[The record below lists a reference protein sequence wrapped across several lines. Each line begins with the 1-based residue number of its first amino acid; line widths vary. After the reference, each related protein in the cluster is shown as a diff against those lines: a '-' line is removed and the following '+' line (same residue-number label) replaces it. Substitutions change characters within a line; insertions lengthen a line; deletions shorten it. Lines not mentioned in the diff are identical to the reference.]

1 MILNVLI
8 GDLFVIGLGIDLAPR
23 RDRVPP
29 PRHEATTQREMNHLY
44 TEKADIYLAFR
55 LQVRWAAPLPPT
67 PLHIPLPTPRLT
79 PHPSTLQL
87 VGKLPV
93 ITLIYSSAIPIC
105 YALCALMM
113 WMSMWIDRW
122 NLLRMV
128 VPPPRS
134 PPWLI
139 SLMLCKILPGAPCLS
154 PDTLPPPTAHIP
166 PPTAPP
172 LPPAGARHAHHGTGV
187 MF

>member
-1 MILNVLI
+1 M
-8 GDLFVIGLGIDLAPR
+8 GRASP
-23 RDRVPP
+23 
-29 PRHEATTQREMNHLY
+29 TY
-44 TEKADIYLAFR
+44 TS
-55 LQVRWAAPLPPT
+55 
-67 PLHIPLPTPRLT
+67 LHPLPTPRLT

-154 PDTLPPPTAHIP
+154 PDTFPPPTARRP
-166 PPTAPP
+166 PPTTHPPRPSPPQARSSRTSAP
-172 LPPAGARHAHHGTGV
+172 A
-187 MF
+187 

>member
-8 GDLFVIGLGIDLAPR
+8 GDLFVIGLGIDLARPGAI
-23 RDRVPP
+23 VC
-29 PRHEATTQREMNHLY
+29 RHLATKATTQREMNHLY

-67 PLHIPLPTPRLT
+67 PLHIPLLTPRLT
-79 PHPSTLQL
+79 PHPSPLQL

-139 SLMLCKILPGAPCLS
+139 SLMLCKILPGARPPHARHS
-154 PDTLPPPTAHIP
+154 HRPPPTTHLLAPSP
-166 PPTAPP
+166 PQARSSRTSAP
-172 LPPAGARHAHHGTGV
+172 A
-187 MF
+187 

>member
-1 MILNVLI
+1 M
-8 GDLFVIGLGIDLAPR
+8 GRASP
-23 RDRVPP
+23 
-29 PRHEATTQREMNHLY
+29 TY
-44 TEKADIYLAFR
+44 TS
-55 LQVRWAAPLPPT
+55 
-67 PLHIPLPTPRLT
+67 LHPLPTPLLT

-139 SLMLCKILPGAPCLS
+139 SLMLCKILPGAPAARPTLS
-154 PDTLPPPTAHIP
+154 HRPPPTTHPPHP
-166 PPTAPP
+166 PPPQARSSRTSAP
-172 LPPAGARHAHHGTGV
+172 A
-187 MF
+187 

>member
-8 GDLFVIGLGIDLAPR
+8 GDLFVIGLGIDLARPGAI
-23 RDRVPP
+23 VC
-29 PRHEATTQREMNHLY
+29 RHLATKATTQREMNHLY

-55 LQVRWAAPLPPT
+55 LQVMGRASHT
-67 PLHIPLPTPRLT
+67 TTTHHHLPTPRLT

-139 SLMLCKILPGAPCLS
+139 SLMLCKILPGAPCRT
-154 PDTLPPPTAHIP
+154 PDNPTARRPLAPSPPP
-166 PPTAPP
+166 PP
-172 LPPAGARHAHHGTGV
+172 LPQARSSRTSAPA
-187 MF
+187 